1 LKPEDQ
7 ESTSVA
13 TLDPGPDKVIGPG
26 HDYGTVTDEIG
37 GVVFRPFL
45 KTPPQLF
52 IGFACAFLLVNLLMI
67 AVTWLF
73 VRGVGVWGI
82 DIPVAWGFAIV
93 NFVWWIGIGHAGTLI
108 SAILFLLRQRWR
120 TGVNRAAEAM
130 TIFAVMCAGI
140 YPAMHVGRVWYD
152 WWLFPIPN
160 SNSIWPQFRSPLMW
174 DVFAV
179 STYFTVSVL
188 FWYMGLIPDLAVMRD
203 RAKTKLRQF
212 LYGLGALGWTG
223 SNRHWSNY
231 EKAYLILA
239 GLSTPLVLSVHSI
252 VSLDFAVSQLPGWHT
267 TIFPP
272 YFVAGAVF
280 SGFGMVLTLL
290 VPLRTIFKLE
300 DIITMRH
307 IDVMCKVTL
316 ATGSIVG
323 YAYAMEFFIAW
334 YSGNPNE
341 SFHFMNR
348 ALGPYNWAWLLMVI
362 PNVVVPQVF
371 WFKKCRQTLWF
382 VFIIS
387 IVVNVGMWFER
398 FVIIVIGLHREFL
411 PSNWAY
417 YHPTWVDICTYI
429 GTFGLFFT
437 CFLLFIRFLPMIAIS
452 EVKGV
457 TAQADPHHPAGGAKV
472 EEKIPDEEAAV

>member
-1 LKPEDQ
+1 MTTAKAMPAAPAVPHPPAELERVPL
-7 ESTSVA
+7 VA
-13 TLDPGPDKVIGPG
+13 NNRSFGWISNQIAGLCEGKAPLWWWV
-26 HDYGTVTDEIG
+26 
-37 GVVFRPFL
+37 
-45 KTPPQLF
+45 LF
-52 IGFACAFLLVNLLMI
+52 IPSFLALCMLLFMLSYQI
-67 AVTWLF
+67 ST
-73 VRGVGVWGI
+73 GVGVWGNMH
-82 DIPVAWGFAIV
+82 PVMWAWDIV

-203 RAKTKLRQF
+203 RAKTRVRQF
-212 LYGLGALGWTG
+212 LYGLFALGWTG

-272 YFVAGAVF
+272 YFVAGAIF

-290 VPLRTIFKLE
+290 IPLRSIFKLQ
-300 DIITMRH
+300 DLITMRH

-341 SFHFMNR
+341 RFHFLNR
-348 ALGPYNWAWLLMVI
+348 ALGPYQWAWAMMI
-362 PNVVVPQVF
+362 SCNVLVPQVF
-371 WFKKCRQTLWF
+371 WFKWCRQKLWF

-387 IVVNVGMWFER
+387 ILVNVGMWFER

-411 PSNWAY
+411 PSNWGY
-417 YHPTWVDICTYI
+417 YRPTIVDICTYI

-437 CFLLFIRFLPMIAIS
+437 FFLLFIRFLPMIAIS

-472 EEKIPDEEAAV
+472 EEAVPDDE

>member
-1 LKPEDQ
+1 MITAKATPAVVPQPPPELQ
-7 ESTSVA
+7 RVPLVANNRSFGWISNQVAGLCEGKAPMWWWVMFVPSFLALCMLGFMLSYQVST
-13 TLDPGPDKVIGPG
+13 
-26 HDYGTVTDEIG
+26 
-37 GVVFRPFL
+37 
-45 KTPPQLF
+45 
-52 IGFACAFLLVNLLMI
+52 
-67 AVTWLF
+67 
-73 VRGVGVWGI
+73 GVGVWGNMR
-82 DIPVAWGFAIV
+82 PVMWAWDIV

-140 YPAMHVGRVWYD
+140 FPAMHVGRVWYD

-212 LYGLGALGWTG
+212 LYGLFALGWTG

-252 VSLDFAVSQLPGWHT
+252 VSLDFSVSQLPGWHT

-290 VPLRTIFKLE
+290 IPLRSMFKLQ

-341 SFHFMNR
+341 QFHFLNR
-348 ALGPYNWAWLLMVI
+348 ALGPYQWGWIMMISCNTL
-362 PNVVVPQVF
+362 VPQVF
-371 WFKKCRQTLWF
+371 WFKWCRQKLWF

-387 IVVNVGMWFER
+387 ILVNVGMWFER

-411 PSNWAY
+411 PSSWGY
-417 YHPTWVDICTYI
+417 YRPTYVDICTYI

-472 EEKIPDEEAAV
+472 EEAIPDDE